1 MSKSAGKFKLPKSA
15 GNSNSPNAEKC
26 GKVQIEIQF
35 HKYKKKNCGKFKLYK
50 YQKVREIQIPNCPKV
65 REIQIPQR
73 PKNAGKFK
81 LKFHKC

>member
-35 HKYKKKNCGKFKLYK
+35 HKYKKKTAENSNYTNIKKSGKQKFK
-50 YQKVREIQIPNCPKV
+50 
-65 REIQIPQR
+65 IPQ
-73 PKNAGKFK
+73 K
-81 LKFHKC
+81 